1 MTYTIGQV
9 AEETGLS
16 IHTLRYYEKEG
27 ILPVVKRNES
37 GMRVYEKTD
46 IEWLKFAC
54 CLRETGMTIVEM
66 KEFARLTLQGDETI
80 DERMNRL
87 HKQKARV
94 KSQVDQLVSYM
105 SMIDHK
111 LEFYSEKSDKDNVKL

>member
-1 MTYTIGQV
+1 MSYTIGQV

-27 ILPVVKRNES
+27 ILPAVKRSENGIRIFE
-37 GMRVYEKTD
+37 EED

-54 CLRETGMTIVEM
+54 CLRDTGMTILEM
-66 KEFARLTLQGDETI
+66 KEFAKLTLQGSETI
-80 DERMNRL
+80 EERMNRL

-94 KSQVDQLVSYM
+94 KAQADKLMSFM

-111 LEFYSEKSDKDNVKL
+111 LDFYSNEQEASDH